1 MEVSA
6 ILATGRTGL
15 TAGRTRQRGS
25 VLAIV
30 AISLALLF
38 GIGGLAIDLGHAYVN
53 KTRLQNAVDAAALSA
68 AITLNRS
75 GELASAIGD
84 GNATF
89 ADFSSQPGNSELQSF
104 DPANLQY
111 EFSVKLIPFANVAG
125 SANPKFVR
133 VIASD
138 YQLPAW
144 LIRVLG
150 ITEKRI
156 SATAVSGPIPL
167 QTVCNIAPMMVCAEV
182 DSNGQPIDTTCGDGA
197 CFGYTTE
204 ELVVLKDGPDNGGGD
219 LGPGNFRLIRLPGNN
234 GANDVRDALAGGYET
249 CAGLG
254 DTITTQTGVEAGPV
268 RDGINIRFGDKS
280 GSLDSD
286 LYKPD
291 LVTAANTI
299 GSDKPGN
306 YTPVYPA
313 YQNAYRNGIFDQ
325 IDGEPERRIITV
337 PFADCR
343 GGATGTDTLPLVG
356 FGCFFLTR
364 KVEVKGQNTK
374 EVFSEL
380 VDNCGAKGRPDP
392 NSVSGPGPFKIVL
405 FKNPDGTDA

>member
-1 MEVSA
+1 MDGSA
-6 ILATGRTGL
+6 I
-15 TAGRTRQRGS
+15 RTRRGPAPTKAPRTQRGS
-25 VLAIV
+25 VLVLV
-30 AISLALLF
+30 AISLALLL
-38 GIGGLAIDLGHAYVN
+38 GIGGFAIDLGHAYVN

-68 AITLNRS
+68 AITLNRA
-75 GELASAIGD
+75 GDLASAIAD

-89 ADFSSQPGNSELQSF
+89 ADFAAQPGNAELSAF
-104 DPANLQY
+104 DPTRLQY
-111 EFSVKLIPFANVAG
+111 EFSLKLIPFADVAG

-133 VIASD
+133 VSAND
-138 YQLPAW
+138 YQLQAW
-144 LIRVLG
+144 LIRMLG

-167 QTVCNIAPMMVCAEV
+167 QTVCNIAPMMVCADV
-182 DSNGQPIDTTCGDGA
+182 DENGVATDTTCGDGA
-197 CFGYTTE
+197 CFGYTTQ
-204 ELVVLKDGPDNGGGD
+204 ELIVLKDGPDDAGGD

-234 GANDVRDALAGGYET
+234 GAKDVRDALAGGYET
-249 CAGLG
+249 CAALG
-254 DTITTQTGVEAGPV
+254 DTLTTQTGVEAGPV
-268 RDGINIRFGDKS
+268 RDGINVRFGDQP
-280 GSLDSD
+280 GNLDSD

-299 GSDKPGN
+299 GSDVPGN
-306 YTPVYPA
+306 YVPVFPA
-313 YQNAYRNGIFDQ
+313 YQNAYRNGQFDQ
-325 IDGEPERRIITV
+325 IEGEPERRIITV

-343 GGATGTDTLPLVG
+343 AGANGTADLPLVG

-364 KVEVKGQNTK
+364 KVEVKGNETK

-392 NSVSGPGPFKIVL
+392 NAVSGPGPYKIVL